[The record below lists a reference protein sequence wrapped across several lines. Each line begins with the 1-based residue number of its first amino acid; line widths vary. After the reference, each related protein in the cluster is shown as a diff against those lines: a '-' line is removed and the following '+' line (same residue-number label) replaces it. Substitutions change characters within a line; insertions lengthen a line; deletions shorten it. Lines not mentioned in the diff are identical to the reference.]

1 LLKFVKSDPTK
12 AREDLYCPASRVCVF
27 PTVIS
32 HVNRR
37 GEMKIMQATSMKPF
51 SYETFPSA
59 GLVAYFSM
67 EIAINPA
74 MPTYSGGLGVLAG
87 DTLRSAADLGVPLVA
102 FTLAHRKGY
111 FKQHLDGSGVQ
122 SEDVQPWNPAD
133 FCTEEPERITVSIE
147 DRTVTV
153 RCWRYDLVGR
163 YGHVVPIYL
172 LDTDLDENSGWD
184 RGLTDHLY
192 GGDTNYR
199 LQQEIVLGMGGV
211 RMANALG
218 HRVNVYHMN
227 EGHAALLTLALI
239 ERELGGGPLGAPTEA
254 DLALVRQRCVFT
266 THTPVPA
273 GHDRFSLE
281 QTIRILGGDRSARLE
296 RLGCYRDGMLNMTLL
311 ALKFSR
317 YANAVA
323 MQHAKVSRAMFPEFT
338 IDSITNGV
346 HSPTWVSE
354 PIQQMLDA
362 NFSSWR
368 RDNLYLRNA
377 IDLPENQILSAHA
390 RAKEALLGEV
400 AARTGLVLNPNVL
413 TLGFARRVA
422 TYKRATLLFTD
433 PERLVEI
440 ANAAGGLQI
449 IYAGKAHPQDEPGK
463 ALIQQVVEDA
473 ARFSN
478 GMLRIVYL
486 ENYDWDLGALLTAG
500 VDVWVNTPKRP
511 YEASGTSGMKAAL
524 NGVPSLSI
532 LDGWWIEGC
541 IEGVTGWAIEDG
553 ADDTEE
559 AASLY
564 KKLETAV
571 VPLYLEAPEKWARL
585 MRTTLAFNGS
595 YFNTNRMVKQY
606 TRNAY
611 YPVKLIEQARVEE
624 EAYAE

>member
-1 LLKFVKSDPTK
+1 
-12 AREDLYCPASRVCVF
+12 
-27 PTVIS
+27 
-32 HVNRR
+32 
-37 GEMKIMQATSMKPF
+37 MQLTSSKPF
-51 SYETFPSA
+51 AYESFPPT
-59 GLVAYFSM
+59 GVVGYFSM

-74 MPTYSGGLGVLAG
+74 IPTYSGGLGVLAG
-87 DTLRSAADLGVPLVA
+87 DTLRSAADTGVPLVA

-111 FKQHLDGSGVQ
+111 FQQHLDPRGLQ
-122 SEDVQPWNPAD
+122 TEDVQPWDPAN
-133 FCTEEPERITVSIE
+133 FCSEEQARITVSVE
-147 DRTVTV
+147 DRIVTV
-153 RCWRYDLVGR
+153 RAWRYDMVGR
-163 YGHVVPIYL
+163 YGHIVPIYL
-172 LDTDLDENSGWD
+172 LDTDIEGNSGWD

-218 HRVNVYHMN
+218 HRINVYHMN

-239 ERELGGGPLGAPTEA
+239 ESQLGGGPLGVPTEA
-254 DLALVRQRCVFT
+254 DLALVRQKCVFT

-273 GHDRFSLE
+273 GHDRFSTE
-281 QTIRILGGDRSARLE
+281 QTVRILGGDRTARLE
-296 RLGCYRDGMLNMTLL
+296 KLGCYRDGMLNLTLL

-317 YANAVA
+317 YANGVA
-323 MQHAKVSRAMFPEFT
+323 MQHAKVSQAMFPEFP

-346 HSPTWVSE
+346 HAPTWVSE
-354 PIQQMLDA
+354 PVQQMLDT
-362 NFSSWR
+362 NLPNWR

-377 IDLPENQILSAHA
+377 IDLKERDILAAHA
-390 RAKEALLGEV
+390 RSKEGLLAEV
-400 AARTGLVLNPNVL
+400 GTRTGMVLDPKVL

-433 PERLVEI
+433 RDRLIEI
-440 ANAAGGLQI
+440 ANQAGGLQI
-449 IYAGKAHPQDEPGK
+449 VYAGKAHPQDEPGK
-463 ALIQQVVEDA
+463 ALIQKVIEDA
-473 ARFSN
+473 QKVS
-478 GMLRIVYL
+478 GSLLKVVYL
-486 ENYDWDLGALLTAG
+486 ENYAWDLGALLTAG

-553 ADDTEE
+553 ANDEEE
-559 AASLY
+559 ALALY
-564 KKLETAV
+564 RKLETAV
-571 VPLYLEAPEKWARL
+571 VPLYLQAPENWARL

-606 TRNAY
+606 SRNAY
-611 YPVKLIEQARVEE
+611 YPATLIDRAKVEE
-624 EAYAE
+624 EVFAR